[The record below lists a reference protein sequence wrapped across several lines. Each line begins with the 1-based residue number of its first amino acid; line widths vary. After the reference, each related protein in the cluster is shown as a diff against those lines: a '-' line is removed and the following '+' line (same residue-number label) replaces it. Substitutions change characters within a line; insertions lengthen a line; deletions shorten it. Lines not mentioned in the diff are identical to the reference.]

1 MRLFDKVGYFVDDI
15 KGRIEFAID
24 NPHLT
29 TPYMLV
35 DAVVDAKKELDVILK
50 DFKDDIIA
58 ELIGDK
64 DNLKQEDIDRII
76 QALQALKNNKK

>member
-1 MRLFDKVGYFVDDI
+1 MRLFDKVGYFVDGI

-29 TPYMLV
+29 TPYML
-35 DAVVDAKKELDVILK
+35 AETVVDAKKELDVILK
-50 DFKDDIIA
+50 DFKDDMIT

-76 QALQALKNNKK
+76 QALQALKNKK